1 MTAGLD
7 EALDRWDSWAAQFKD
22 LRASE
27 DMQALDVGD
36 RGGDEEQPSSARPEN
51 PNSDDANSSADR
63 GAVRQANREALCR
76 LGVTELE
83 RGDGKPVLLLDGIF
97 QCADQRLLLSV
108 ARGHDTRSEALG
120 SIRCD
125 GVNPLPSIIVDLDAR
140 RLELEVI
147 DYDPVHGMSLGTGLL
162 LRDHDYAESCAE
174 DAAEDTAEGLPE
186 EDRRLLEEISDELG
200 HFDDSTA
207 VASTARRGQAARQR
221 CRAWPAMSALAGAI
235 KASLS

>member
-1 MTAGLD
+1 
-7 EALDRWDSWAAQFKD
+7 
-22 LRASE
+22 
-27 DMQALDVGD
+27 
-36 RGGDEEQPSSARPEN
+36 
-51 PNSDDANSSADR
+51 
-63 GAVRQANREALCR
+63 
-76 LGVTELE
+76 
-83 RGDGKPVLLLDGIF
+83 
-97 QCADQRLLLSV
+97 
-108 ARGHDTRSEALG
+108 
-120 SIRCD
+120 
-125 GVNPLPSIIVDLDAR
+125 
-140 RLELEVI
+140 
-147 DYDPVHGMSLGTGLL
+147 MSLGTGLL